1 MRHPSLTGAA
11 RKRITHPPHAAPGN
25 RIGEMSATASAYN
38 AMAADFERQRPLPD
52 RVAQSVRAAV
62 LQAVADVDRP
72 RILDIGAGTGRFG
85 WPFVMSGDDYV
96 GVDLSGG
103 MLRSFAGRPLG
114 GKRMHLIQADGR
126 ILPFAAA
133 SFDAVLLIAVF
144 GNLADARRLVDEAR
158 RVLRPRGALIVGRTA
173 APEDGIDERLKQRL
187 DRLLHQQMPQSQR
200 RNGREEAIS
209 YLAAIA
215 SSTTEQMI
223 ASWIV
228 ERSPRAFLERHA
240 GGARFSQLPRPAR
253 EDALRALGVWAE
265 TEFGRL
271 DAAFLETHRFEMR
284 TFRFVG
290 DEG

>member
-1 MRHPSLTGAA
+1 LTGAA
-11 RKRITHPPHAAPGN
+11 RKRIAYPSHAATGN
-25 RIGEMSATASAYN
+25 RIGKMSGAVSAYD
-38 AMAADFERQRPLPD
+38 AMAAGFERQRPLPD

-62 LQAVADVDRP
+62 LRAAADADRP
-72 RILDIGAGTGRFG
+72 RILDIGAGSGRFG
-85 WPFVMSGDDYV
+85 WPFVAAGDDYV

-114 GKRMHLIQADGR
+114 GKHLCLIQADGR

-144 GNLADARRLVDEAR
+144 GNLTDARPLIDEAR

-187 DRLLHQQMPQSQR
+187 DQLLDQRMPQSQR
-200 RNGREEAIS
+200 RNGREKATS
-209 YLAAIA
+209 YLAAVA
-215 SSTTEQMI
+215 SSTTEQII
-223 ASWIV
+223 ASWTV

-253 EDALRALGVWAE
+253 EDALRALGAWAE
-265 TEFGRL
+265 TEFGTL
-271 DAAFLETHRFEMR
+271 DAVFLETHRFEMR
-284 TFRFVG
+284 TFRFAG